1 MDLEFIEENKIN
13 KIFEKMREKKHW
25 EIQMDKKIHWKKCVE
40 SDTHPHTHTHS
51 MIKFKQNKIL

>member
-13 KIFEKMREKKHW
+13 KIFEKWEKKNTEKFRW
-25 EIQMDKKIHWKKCVE
+25 TKKFIEKMRRIRHT
-40 SDTHPHTHTHS
+40 STHTHS